1 MIKACYPLHPVS
13 TFILPRLSECVAQN
27 ERTLFTFLSANGAA
41 TLPSFLEKF
50 HDDCFGVITPD
61 MIYDYFEPLFK
72 RKFIRAIFTR
82 LIS

>member
-1 MIKACYPLHPVS
+1 
-13 TFILPRLSECVAQN
+13 ECVAQN

-72 RKFIRAIFTR
+72 KEVYTSDLYRKSTHLRI
-82 LIS
+82 